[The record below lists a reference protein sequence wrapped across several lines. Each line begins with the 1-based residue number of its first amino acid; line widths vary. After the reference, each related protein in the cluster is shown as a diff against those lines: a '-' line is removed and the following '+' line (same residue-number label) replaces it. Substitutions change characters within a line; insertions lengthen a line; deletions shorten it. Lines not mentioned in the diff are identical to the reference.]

1 MEGCELANTRSA
13 MKAARQNE
21 RRRLRNRRIKSSTR
35 TYLKRARL
43 AVSVGDAAAA
53 KAAVK
58 QAVVALDKAAQKG
71 VIHKNKAARVKSRL
85 MKSLNRM
92 METHLEAE

>member
-1 MEGCELANTRSA
+1 

>member
-85 MKSLNRM
+85 MRSLNRM